1 MSISSACSSVSVTLN
16 GKEIPLEQALDET
29 VRSLQQHLNKV
40 QLQLRMLGMGSDRD
54 DDFEDQIKEADKMQD
69 EILEMTWLF
78 DDLSSMAYEIVGE
91 PETKEEK
98 LFLKQHKIER
108 KAYLSKMK
116 TEHAEQKKKE
126 KDEAKLSKQLESKM
140 EL

>member
-140 EL
+140 EM